1 MRNKILTQYIRVR
14 VSESDDQFL
23 KVLLANTGLT
33 ISELLRQFIFNLQ
46 THKSRNGKHKG
57 FRS

>member
-23 KVLLANTGLT
+23 KLLLANTGLT
-33 ISELLRQFIFNLQ
+33 ISELLRQFILNLQ

-57 FRS
+57 FSS